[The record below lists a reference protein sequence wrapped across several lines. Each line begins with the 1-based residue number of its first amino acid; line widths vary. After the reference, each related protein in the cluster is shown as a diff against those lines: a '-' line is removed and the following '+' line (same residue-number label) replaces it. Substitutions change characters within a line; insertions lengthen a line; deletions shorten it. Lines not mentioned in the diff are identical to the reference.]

1 MSDWIHHLQ
10 RLRRDGA
17 PSVLVTVASVK
28 GSTPREPGAKM
39 VVTQNETFGTIG
51 GGRLEFNS
59 IEQARRILEA
69 PPESYGAQFIRFPL
83 GPGLGQCC
91 GGLVNVLFEMLRVP
105 QPEWIG
111 ILTEVQRKNQACV
124 VVSVANT
131 RSTGNKLIVTLDGYS
146 GGLGDS
152 ELEGEA
158 LQVAQEMLKPGKG
171 ARGPLLREIRDTGA
185 ETADTCAELLFEP
198 VEANDFNIVLFGA
211 GHVGKAL
218 VNVLSGLS
226 CRITWVDGREEQ
238 FPRKLPDN
246 VTIAGT
252 DMHRFDVADA
262 PPGSYFLVMTHSHA
276 LDFYLC
282 GEILQ
287 RDDFQYFGLIGSRSK
302 RAQFEKH
309 LKREGVAPER
319 LKRMT
324 CPIGAIGIS
333 NKQPSAIAIAVAAE
347 ILQVYERAKANGK
360 VGETNE
366 CHLSTGISLK
376 G

>member
-10 RLRRDGA
+10 TLRRDGT

-39 VVTQNETFGTIG
+39 IVTLDETFGTIG

-59 IEQARRILEA
+59 IEQARRILES
-69 PPESYGAQFIRFPL
+69 PPESYGSLIARFPL

-91 GGLVNVLFEMLRVP
+91 GGLVNVLFEMVPVP
-105 QPEWIG
+105 QPEWISS
-111 ILTEVQRKNQACV
+111 LAKMQQKNQACI

-146 GGLGDS
+146 GGLGDP
-152 ELEGEA
+152 ELDEEA
-158 LQVAQEMLKPGKG
+158 IQVAREMFKPGKG
-171 ARGPLLREIRDTGA
+171 ARGPLLREIRDSEGQA
-185 ETADTCAELLFEP
+185 AGSCSELLFEP

-238 FPRKLPDN
+238 FPSKLPDN

-252 DMHRFDVADA
+252 NTHSFDVEDA

-282 GEILQ
+282 EEILQ
-287 RDDFQYFGLIGSRSK
+287 RDDFRYFGLIGSRSK

-319 LKRMT
+319 FKRMT
-324 CPIGAIGIS
+324 CPIGALGIS
-333 NKQPSAIAIAVAAE
+333 SKHPSAIAIAVAAE
-347 ILQVYERAKANGK
+347 ILQVYERAKANEK
-360 VGETNE
+360 AGEANE
-366 CHLSTGISLK
+366 CHLSTKSA
-376 G
+376 